1 MFRRKKRIRQNTY
14 KGRPK
19 NRRRAFLSGT
29 LRSTRIV
36 MALAGFLL
44 FNLMLIF
51 GHDWITQTNRLGIRA
66 IIITGCERLT
76 PEIVKQQAG
85 IAEARNILTVN
96 LTTTRKR
103 LLAHPWIAD
112 AQVTR
117 DIPDRL
123 RIHIREQT
131 CLAVL
136 DLGRRFLM
144 NAEGSVFKEVA
155 PGETP
160 DVPVVSGLIYT
171 DLGVDAEAPT
181 PVMRSVLHL
190 LKPRQRS
197 NRLEL
202 VDRIREIHA
211 DPALGLTI
219 FMTDD
224 RQPQGYRTALL
235 GFDDFDEKYAT
246 LQTIDA
252 YLKKNPRYKGFKS
265 IDLNNRHR
273 IVVNPAEIIAA
284 EDARKEV

>member
-1 MFRRKKRIRQNTY
+1 MFRRKKRIRRNTY

-19 NRRRAFLSGT
+19 NRRRALWSGT

-36 MALAGFLL
+36 LALTAFGL

-51 GHDWITQTNRLGIRA
+51 GHDWITQTERLGIRT
-66 IIITGCERLT
+66 ITITGCERLT
-76 PEIVKQQAG
+76 PEIVKHQAG
-85 IAEARNILTVN
+85 LTEARNILTVN
-96 LTTTRKR
+96 LTTARKR
-103 LLAHPWIAD
+103 LLAHPWIAE

-123 RIHIREQT
+123 GIHIREQT
-131 CLAVL
+131 SLAVL

-144 NAEGSVFKEVA
+144 NDEGAVFKEVA

-171 DLGVDAEAPT
+171 DLGIDAEAPT
-181 PVMRSVLHL
+181 PVMRSVLQL

-197 NRLEL
+197 NRLDL

-219 FMTDD
+219 FMADD
-224 RQPQGYRTALL
+224 HHPQGYRTVML

-252 YLKKNPRYKGFKS
+252 YLKKNPRYEGFQS

-273 IVVNPAEIIAA
+273 IVVNPAGTIAT